1 MWARKT
7 TSRKDNPDSTAMYIN
22 NVQQYTITD
31 SFRGRRVGNKIS
43 GADNTANSTP
53 QNISCES
60 GSCTEQDD
68 ADWLSSGG
76 ARDYGLLKTATNKT
90 VRFVKYHLPMRL
102 NLLLKYTTYD
112 TK

>member
-1 MWARKT
+1 M
-7 TSRKDNPDSTAMYIN
+7 
-22 NVQQYTITD
+22 Q
-31 SFRGRRVGNKIS
+31 
-43 GADNTANSTP
+43 NSTP

-90 VRFVKYHLPMRL
+90 VRFVKYHLPMRI
-102 NLLLKYTTYD
+102 NLLFVLIGRHFECIAVLAVISQIGLGFLLAVLYGQVETSARQGSIHL
-112 TK
+112 TKI

>member
-1 MWARKT
+1 M
-7 TSRKDNPDSTAMYIN
+7 
-22 NVQQYTITD
+22 
-31 SFRGRRVGNKIS
+31 NKIS

-102 NLLLKYTTYD
+102 NLLSRRPPYSTHNWRHLGCD
-112 TK
+112 AVISLAAVVGS

>member
-1 MWARKT
+1 MT
-7 TSRKDNPDSTAMYIN
+7 NYTA
-22 NVQQYTITD
+22 YTQSD
-31 SFRGRRVGNKIS
+31 YKAEVAWPKYKIS

-102 NLLLKYTTYD
+102 NLLLKRKEKKNIFINLD
-112 TK
+112 